1 MKSKRSKIN
10 SILNQTD
17 WRLIKDS
24 MLRCGITWKDVSG
37 NEYVP
42 SIIEI
47 EAKAKQMLEDA
58 ANSSTMYYKA
68 VAGNMMVRKSNVG
81 LEFGVFISYKFA

>member
-10 SILNQTD
+10 SILSQTD
-17 WRLIKDS
+17 FREIKDF
-24 MLRCGITWKDVSG
+24 MTRCNMTWKDSSG
-37 NEYVP
+37 NEYIP
-42 SIIEI
+42 SMIEI
-47 EAKAKQMLEDA
+47 ETKAKQMLEDA

-68 VAGNMMVRKSNVG
+68 VVGNMMVRKSNVG